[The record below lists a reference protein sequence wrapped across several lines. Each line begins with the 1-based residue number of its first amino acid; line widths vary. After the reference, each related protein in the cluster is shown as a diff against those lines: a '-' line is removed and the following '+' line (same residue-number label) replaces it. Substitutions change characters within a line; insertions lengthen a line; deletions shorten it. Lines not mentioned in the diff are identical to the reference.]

1 MLKMEL
7 SLVHV
12 SLLLFGIVIN
22 ILHLISILS
31 IRAKLQAV
39 HLARIAPSIF
49 LLLMAIS
56 FLPLEIYRVSS
67 LHRSERSSLNW
78 LRGKFFLYDYLN

>member
-1 MLKMEL
+1 MLTMEL
-7 SLVHV
+7 SLVHA

-22 ILHLISILS
+22 ILHLISIS
-31 IRAKLQAV
+31 STRGKLQAV

-49 LLLMAIS
+49 LLLMTIS
-56 FLPLEIYRVSS
+56 LLPLEIYRVSS

-78 LRGKFFLYDYLN
+78 L